1 MGPCN
6 RFEVQ
11 FGPFP
16 SKQEISV
23 ISNSSI
29 SDFQMNTTQKTISFN
44 VAGES
49 GMGFCRVDIPKV
61 IVSGLWQNNYKVLV
75 NNQEPLYIRNWT
87 SGATTYIYFQY
98 QHSTKE
104 VVIVPEFQSAKSRG
118 GLQLLVVFS
127 FKRCHG
133 GLKSSCC

>member
-11 FGPFP
+11 FSPFP

-49 GMGFCRVDIPKV
+49 GIGFCRVDIPKV
-61 IVSGLWQNNYKVLV
+61 IVSGLWQNNYKVLI
-75 NNQEPLYIRNWT
+75 NDQEPLYMRNWT